1 MKQLKHETAGYMEL
15 SVEVHEAF
23 QRIKPYTV
31 DYRLL
36 QSASEQQNMNV
47 LASIEAMT
55 NQTASFSKFAKDV
68 VEYASSLQQAALRYL
83 DVISKQCKLSQ
94 ESINPLLKATQVFE
108 AIYGKEKLDT
118 LASTNVNYFDK
129 RSKKD
134 YPLAILEQLTD
145 VVLKNTDDD
154 IKFTCVK
161 LLKCKYKEGQ
171 LEYPRIAA
179 LLNNKSASLETLGH
193 SVDEFNNELTYLSC
207 TNSEHGVPGCV
218 KLIQNKNQLNST
230 INSKHAEISN
240 MVKKM
245 NAKSFTVDEVQ
256 SVMKAA
262 SNLQVYTVALSSIM
276 LLLQAASYTAYE
288 AGYALHTA
296 EISYNH

>member
-1 MKQLKHETAGYMEL
+1 MKQLKHDTAGYMEL

-36 QSASEQQNMNV
+36 QSASEQQNINV

-83 DVISKQCKLSQ
+83 DVIAKQCKLSQ
-94 ESINPLLKATQVFE
+94 ESITPLLKATQVFE
-108 AIYGKEKLDT
+108 AIHGKEKLNS
-118 LASTNVNYFDK
+118 LSSTNVNYFDK
-129 RSKKD
+129 KSKKD
-134 YPLAILEQLTD
+134 YPLAILEQLAD
-145 VVLKNTDDD
+145 VVLKNADDD

-161 LLKCKYKEGQ
+161 LLNCKYKEGQ
-171 LEYPRIAA
+171 LEYPRVIA
-179 LLNNKSASLETLGH
+179 LLNNKSASLEALGH
-193 SVDEFNNELTYLSC
+193 SIDEFNHELTYLSC
-207 TNSEHGVPGCV
+207 TNSEYGVPGCV
-218 KLIQNKNQLNST
+218 KIVQNKNQLSST
-230 INSKHAEISN
+230 INGKHTEISN

-245 NAKSFTVDEVQ
+245 NAKSFTIDEVQ

-262 SNLQVYTVALSSIM
+262 SNLQAYTVALSSIM
-276 LLLQAASYTAYE
+276 LLLQSASYTAYE
-288 AGYALHTA
+288 AGYTLHTA
-296 EISYNH
+296 EISYH